1 MMNECKRK
9 LGFLALAM
17 LIVTV
22 TVARANQPLID
33 LETGSSLVTNMKA
46 HHVGDIIT
54 IMIVEQ
60 TTANAA
66 AKTDAN
72 NKSEMSGGPGLG
84 FLDVLTNWGL
94 STENKFTGTGKTQRS
109 GSLQSEMTARIVEE
123 LHNGDFRLAGT
134 RMIDI
139 NGERQLI
146 EITGICRGRDI
157 TARNTILSTLI
168 ADARIAYNGT
178 GPVNASSEPGV
189 VTKLINWLF

>member
-1 MMNECKRK
+1 MRK
-9 LGFLALAM
+9 ETQRTLGFLAIAVMVVLTTA
-17 LIVTV
+17 
-22 TVARANQPLID
+22 ARANEPLID
-33 LETGSSLVTNMKA
+33 LESGRSLVSNYKA
-46 HHVGDIIT
+46 HAVGDIVT
-54 IMIVEQ
+54 ILIIEE

-72 NKSEMSGGPGLG
+72 NKTEVSGGPGLG
-84 FLDVLTNWGL
+84 FMDVLTNWGL
-94 STENKFTGTGKTQRS
+94 ETENKYTGDGRTQRS
-109 GSLQSEMTARIVEE
+109 GSLEARITARIVEV

-146 EITGICRGRDI
+146 EISGLCRARDI
-157 TARNTILSTLI
+157 GADNTILSTHV

-178 GPVNASSEPGV
+178 GPINATSEPGV